1 MIIAPFKGL
10 LITACIASAVFAP
23 VNAVRGNPLDGKSC
37 EELGVEQDALK
48 ALGVEGDMAK
58 GHEWARANLAQND
71 LNMLRRFIEI
81 SERVK
86 FRCAG
91 VTKTKVEVKLSVPG
105 QAVQAGALSPPPP
118 LPQKRNIQAQ
128 RPKPATAS
136 AFPGLTKPPSATA
149 PSTRIKTQP
158 QKPPTPQKAGE
169 S

>member
-10 LITACIASAVFAP
+10 LITAFIVPAVFLP

-91 VTKTKVEVKLSVPG
+91 VTKAKMEVKLSAQG

-128 RPKPATAS
+128 SPKPATAS
-136 AFPGLTKPPSATA
+136 AFPGLTKPVPAA

-158 QKPPTPQKAGE
+158 QKPSAPQKAGE